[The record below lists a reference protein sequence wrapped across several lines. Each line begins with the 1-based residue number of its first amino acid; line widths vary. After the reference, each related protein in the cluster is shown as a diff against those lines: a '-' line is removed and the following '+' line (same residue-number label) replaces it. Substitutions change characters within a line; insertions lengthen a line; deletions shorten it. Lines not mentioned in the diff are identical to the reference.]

1 MEDIK
6 KIYVC
11 SPYRTF
17 ALDGS
22 NKKQDS
28 LTNLIRAERI
38 SLLIAENGK
47 MPLASHLF
55 YGRMLQNG
63 EAEESDWARHK
74 GMEYAFELIRMSDE
88 LWYFPFSGYISSGM
102 QSEIGYAKQIGKPVF
117 NNDIGKMLRV

>member
-55 YGRMLQNG
+55 YARMLQDG
-63 EAEESDWARHK
+63 LTEESDWARHK
-74 GMEYAFELIRMSDE
+74 GMAFAFELIRMADE
-88 LWYFPFSGYISSGM
+88 LWYFPYQGYISSGM
-102 QSEIGYAKQIGKPVF
+102 QSEITYAVSLGKSVF
-117 NNDIGKMLRV
+117 NNEVGKMIRV

>member
-1 MEDIK
+1 MEDVK

-17 ALDGS
+17 TLDGS

-55 YGRMLQNG
+55 YARMLQ
-63 EAEESDWARHK
+63 
-74 GMEYAFELIRMSDE
+74 
-88 LWYFPFSGYISSGM
+88 
-102 QSEIGYAKQIGKPVF
+102 
-117 NNDIGKMLRV
+117 DIGRS